1 MSKYDENGIREE
13 GEKNE
18 RGQWVGLCTR
28 YKTNDNGH
36 TEVKISEILYQT
48 HPKIKI
54 VQEKVEIKH
63 YHDNGKLRFHQKNN
77 ISRDINFLHRKFII
91 RNDRFSRN

>member
-18 RGQWVGLCTR
+18 RGQWVGLCI

-36 TEVKISEILYQT
+36 TEVKIR
-48 HPKIKI
+48 
-54 VQEKVEIKH
+54 
-63 YHDNGKLRFHQKNN
+63 RFCTK
-77 ISRDINFLHRKFII
+77 RTRK
-91 RNDRFSRN
+91 SK

>member
-48 HPKIKI
+48 
-54 VQEKVEIKH
+54 
-63 YHDNGKLRFHQKNN
+63 
-77 ISRDINFLHRKFII
+77 RK
-91 RNDRFSRN
+91 SK

>member
-18 RGQWVGLCTR
+18 KEIGLCTR

-36 TEVKISEILYQT
+36 TEVKISEILYKRT
-48 HPKIKI
+48 
-54 VQEKVEIKH
+54 
-63 YHDNGKLRFHQKNN
+63 
-77 ISRDINFLHRKFII
+77 RK
-91 RNDRFSRN
+91 SK